1 MAHHILRFFYL
12 KLHLLIEIS
21 TLDVSI
27 LSESENGALT
37 EHYKIEN
44 REKSIAQFV
53 KKHLSNCALEQM
65 LFCFEDT
72 GIYSMPLA
80 YYLSDNKISYWQV
93 PPLEIKRSRGIT
105 RGKSDKIDSK
115 DIAFYAYTHT
125 HKFRESR
132 ISAQSIRQ

>member
-1 MAHHILRFFYL
+1 MARHILRFFYL

-80 YYLSDNKISYWQV
+80 YYLNDNELTYWQV
-93 PPLEIKRSRGIT
+93 PAVEIKRSKGIA
-105 RGKSDKIDSK
+105 RGKDDKIDSK
-115 DIAFYAYTHT
+115 DIAFTLI
-125 HKFRESR
+125 RIR
-132 ISAQSIRQ
+132 ISYVKEKFQTNLFNN